1 MFSRNGGRGLNIRTI
16 YRQMART
23 LRQTALASGVAG
35 AREPSEEMRLRAEIR
50 AVCAQM
56 EQADTVFDNVT
67 DPDLIDAS
75 VFTMRACERKLGYL
89 FKQAK
94 AQRAAMALEAVDA
107 RYNQA
112 PRIP

>member
-1 MFSRNGGRGLNIRTI
+1 MNIRDI
-16 YRQMART
+16 YRQMARVLRPAT
-23 LRQTALASGVAG
+23 LGFAGAG
-35 AREPSEEMRLRAEIR
+35 AREPLEEMRLQAEIR

-75 VFTMRACERKLGYL
+75 VFTMRACERRLGYL

-94 AQRAAMALEAVDA
+94 AQRAAMALEGVDS
-107 RYNQA
+107 RCNQA

>member
-1 MFSRNGGRGLNIRTI
+1 LNIRAI
-16 YRQMART
+16 WRKMS
-23 LRQTALASGVAG
+23 QTVRRKSLLSDVSG

-56 EQADTVFDNVT
+56 EQADTVFNNVT

-89 FKQAK
+89 VKQAK
-94 AQRAAMALEAVDA
+94 AQRVAMAMEAHGA
-107 RYNQA
+107 RCNQA
-112 PRIP
+112 LKMS

>member
-1 MFSRNGGRGLNIRTI
+1 MNARAI
-16 YRQMART
+16 YRKLSQT
-23 LRQTALASGVAG
+23 LRRTALVPDAAG

-56 EQADTVFDNVT
+56 EQADTVFNNVT

-89 FKQAK
+89 VKQAK
-94 AQRAAMALEAVDA
+94 AQRAAMMLEAHDT
-107 RYNQA
+107 RCNQA
-112 PRIP
+112 LKMP

>member
-1 MFSRNGGRGLNIRTI
+1 MNVRAIWRKLS
-16 YRQMART
+16 
-23 LRQTALASGVAG
+23 QTVQRRALVSSVSG

-56 EQADTVFDNVT
+56 EQADTVFNNVT

-89 FKQAK
+89 VKQAK
-94 AQRAAMALEAVDA
+94 AQRAAMTLEASDA
-107 RYNQA
+107 RCNQA
-112 PRIP
+112 LKMP

>member
-1 MFSRNGGRGLNIRTI
+1 MNVRAI

-23 LRQTALASGVAG
+23 LRQTALVPSVAG
-35 AREPSEEMRLRAEIR
+35 AREPSEEMRLWAEIR
-50 AVCAQM
+50 AVCAEM
-56 EQADTVFDNVT
+56 EQADTVFNNVT

-89 FKQAK
+89 VKQAK

-107 RYNQA
+107 RCNQA
-112 PRIP
+112 PRMP